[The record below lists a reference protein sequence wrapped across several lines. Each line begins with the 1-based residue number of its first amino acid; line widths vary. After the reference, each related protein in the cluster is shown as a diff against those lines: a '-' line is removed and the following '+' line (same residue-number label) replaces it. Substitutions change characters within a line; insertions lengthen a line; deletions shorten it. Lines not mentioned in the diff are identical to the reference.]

1 MPRGEHILAAFRD
14 EGKLQHATL
23 LIPAIDKTLKKC
35 NLKLKNID
43 AMALSIGPGSFT
55 GLRIGVATVKG
66 INLALGIP
74 IVAVPTLDAIAYN
87 FINEKKGLL
96 CPMIDAKKSK
106 VYACLFNR
114 PHLTAPVKQ
123 GRLGRITDYM
133 LADIES
139 ILEKIKK
146 PVLVFGDGAE
156 LYKEQCERNAF
167 VTISK
172 KDWLPKAEVIAK
184 LGFQKAKR
192 RKFANPDKLV
202 PMYLH
207 SQYCQVK

>member
-1 MPRGEHILAAFRD
+1 
-14 EGKLQHATL
+14 
-23 LIPAIDKTLKKC
+23 
-35 NLKLKNID
+35 
-43 AMALSIGPGSFT
+43 
-55 GLRIGVATVKG
+55 
-66 INLALGIP
+66 
-74 IVAVPTLDAIAYN
+74 
-87 FINEKKGLL
+87 
-96 CPMIDAKKSK
+96 IDAKKGK

-139 ILEKIKK
+139 IFEKIKK

-156 LYKEQCERNAF
+156 LYKEQCERNAL

-172 KDWLPKAEVIAK
+172 KDWLPKAEVVAK
-184 LGFQKAKR
+184 LGLQEAKK
-192 RKFANPDKLV
+192 RKFASPDKLV

-207 SQYCQVK
+207 SRYCQVK